1 MDNGSIEWNYT
12 RKQGKYNRKSKHGC
26 YASLHIYEPQ
36 ICHFGT
42 SSNTFL
48 ESTMLVDNTLGSLS
62 QQIEDKIKN
71 LQITSSASTVP
82 TYVLASP
89 RNHTNTHANALDER

>member
-1 MDNGSIEWNYT
+1 MDAMLRYIFMSHKFVT
-12 RKQGKYNRKSKHGC
+12 LAHRATH
-26 YASLHIYEPQ
+26 
-36 ICHFGT
+36 
-42 SSNTFL
+42 FL

-89 RNHTNTHANALDER
+89 RNHTNTHANALGER